1 MINEH
6 VLHIIILLKTEYPQS
21 KTTLIHSN
29 PLELLVATLLSAQC
43 TDKVVNKVTKKL
55 FVKYRNI
62 QDYVNVDLTELEADI
77 KSTGFYRKKAKYL
90 QESCKM
96 IIATFNSKVPRTMHE
111 LLQLP
116 GVARKTANIVLSNA
130 YNVVQGIA
138 VDTHVKRLA
147 QRLNL
152 TQNKTPEKIERDL
165 MTILPIGEWRFINS
179 LLIDHGRNICT
190 AKKPRCPIC
199 IVKDLC
205 PSFDKYA

>member
-190 AKKPRCPIC
+190 ARKPQCPIC

-205 PSFDKYA
+205 PSFNKYA